1 MMSSDFSFAFGNNI
15 VTYYIIYRL
24 MVCIISFVGIPLP
37 FVVIGLGSVHDE
49 YGVKDIAGKLQ

>member
-1 MMSSDFSFAFGNNI
+1 MLSSDFSIAFGSNI
-15 VTYYIIYRL
+15 FTYYIYRR

-37 FVVIGLGSVHDE
+37 FVVIGLGSVHNE